1 LSFTIVNNSEMMDL
15 RMMRV
20 MGFPLGLLY
29 SLKEGRKEGRKG
41 SAREVQS
48 SAHTNPAELCNW
60 PTGSRRSEGASL
72 SLEDAQDHCQ
82 NISRFEATETT
93 DATLSHLKLGSI
105 HYCVM
110 VQLKVD
116 RHKPAAHAAY
126 LWLSAIS

>member
-1 LSFTIVNNSEMMDL
+1 VNNSEMMDL

-29 SLKEGRKEGRKG
+29 SLKEGRKG

-60 PTGSRRSEGASL
+60 LTGSRRSEGASL
-72 SLEDAQDHCQ
+72 SLEDAQDHFQ

-93 DATLSHLKLGSI
+93 DATLSHLKAWLDPLLCYGAVESRSAQASRTRCI
-105 HYCVM
+105 SVALCY
-110 VQLKVD
+110 QLK
-116 RHKPAAHAAY
+116 
-126 LWLSAIS
+126 L